1 MAVVRGMAR
10 AAPHRGSAIE
20 SLVLGRIA
28 LAIAND
34 DRTDAVLAIDG
45 SLAVAFVG
53 SLDNARALRAELTPP
68 DGPPPDDTVVAIVA
82 AAYRA
87 FGDDFTARLRGV
99 FAGVVTDGDRLVAFR
114 DHLGYRPLFYRVAG
128 AEAFVASEAKQVV
141 AGAGIA
147 REPDLDVVGRI
158 FHNRTDDDMPSALR
172 GVERLPKA
180 SVLVVTDGQAR
191 RIRYWD
197 PASLL
202 ETTRLSPLDLQTRF
216 DELMTQAVSR
226 ALTGPDV
233 VSLSGGI
240 DSPAIAAY
248 AAPLHL
254 ERYGTPLEALTVV
267 YPRYPSV
274 DERRYVEP
282 LAETLGLPLHLY
294 EQETNALAD
303 VERWVV
309 LTDGPYRSAAL
320 AQYAED
326 YERARALGFRTVLS
340 GEHAEFVVG
349 MQWSQ
354 IEHYATHGRIRP
366 LLRELRLRHS
376 AGRSW
381 WSIARL
387 LARSLAP
394 DRVMDA
400 RRALQRNRVSTTP
413 AWVDRRGISPEETV
427 PVRERW
433 RRLQLTAFI
442 GPGIS
447 LEAEEVCQAVTG
459 VRSRKPWTDIDLWEL
474 FLRLPADQKFPDLR
488 SKSLV
493 RDLLRGRV
501 PDFILDR
508 QDKTVFD
515 EAGLANVDLGRLRRH
530 LSDPAIRI
538 AGVDYRELQ
547 RRLDSGNLGT
557 IDYGWA
563 RSLATVHAFLAQWES

>member
-1 MAVVRGMAR
+1 MAL
-10 AAPHRGSAIE
+10 AAPHRGSSIE
-20 SLVLGRIA
+20 SMVHGRVA

-34 DRTDAVLAIDG
+34 DRPDAVLAMDG

-53 SLDNARALRAELTPP
+53 SLDNARELRAELTPP
-68 DGPPPDDTVVAIVA
+68 GGPPPDDTVVAIVA

-87 FGDDFTARLRGV
+87 SGDDFPARLRGV
-99 FAGVVTDGDRLVAFR
+99 FAGIVTDGDRLVAFR
-114 DHLGYRPLFYRVAG
+114 DHLGYRPLFHRVAG
-128 AEAFVASEAKQVV
+128 ADAFVATEAKQVV
-141 AGAGIA
+141 AGAGIS
-147 REPDLDVVGRI
+147 REPDLDVVRRI

-180 SVLVVTDGQAR
+180 SVLVIADGSAR
-191 RIRYWD
+191 RTRYWN
-197 PASLL
+197 PAALL
-202 ETTRLSPLDLQTRF
+202 ETRRLSSSDLQDRF
-216 DELMTQAVSR
+216 DELMTQAVTR
-226 ALTGPDV
+226 AMTGPDV

-254 ERYGTPLEALTVV
+254 ARYGTPLEALTVV

-274 DERRYVEP
+274 DERRYVKP
-282 LAETLGLPLHLY
+282 LAERFGLPLHMY

-303 VERWVV
+303 IDRWVA
-309 LTDGPYRSAAL
+309 LTDSPYRSAAL

-340 GEHAEFVVG
+340 GEHAEFVIG
-349 MQWSQ
+349 MEWSR
-354 IEHYATHGRIRP
+354 IGHYATHGRISP
-366 LLRELRLRHS
+366 LLREFRLRRA

-381 WSIARL
+381 WSIGRL

-400 RRALQRNRVSTTP
+400 RRALERNRFSTTP
-413 AWVDRRGISPEETV
+413 SWVDRRGIAPVESV
-427 PVRERW
+427 AVRERW

-474 FLRLPADQKFPDLR
+474 FLRLPADQKFPDLQ

-493 RDLLRGRV
+493 RELLRGRV

-515 EAGLANVDLGRLRRH
+515 EAGLANVDLERLRRH

-547 RRLDSGNLGT
+547 RRLDFGNLGT

-563 RSLATVHAFLAQWES
+563 RNLATVHAFLAQWEP